1 MTGLSEAR
9 AALDRGGRVVLV
21 TPPAP
26 EQAEV
31 VWALVG
37 APAPGAVEEASG
49 APTPGRRAGVDPPRA
64 VILCPDRAA
73 ALDWAAAAPPDRAVH
88 PVTGLD
94 RAARLLKEGA
104 VDALAGSLD
113 DLVQLVSRAAL
124 KPGAAETLVVAWPEG
139 LAAGPSQGALD
150 AFLAEAPDARRI
162 ILSWNPPALR
172 DFLDRY
178 AFKAPVVGDLPLDDV
193 ARPLAPIGPAR
204 YALVTPDS
212 RLSAVR
218 GALDVLDPRTAC
230 VWTPAVEHAERL
242 RATLA
247 RGEQGARLSVD
258 TDVAGMPCDLVI
270 CARVPSRTQLAAL
283 VARGSVLLLLT
294 PAQLAYA
301 RAIASPLTVVRLPGA
316 ADRAADA
323 AETLRRQVAAR
334 CEAGDV
340 EAEMLMLEPLFARC
354 DPAEVAG
361 ALLALE
367 RERGRGKGEGA
378 QPTSTSAAA
387 PWVKL
392 FVNVGKKDKV
402 GAKDLVGALIH
413 EVGLQ
418 KADIGRIELRDAFST
433 VEVAPGV
440 AAAAAQKLSGV
451 SIRGRRAQAK
461 VDRNA

>member
-31 VWALVG
+31 VWDLVR
-37 APAPGAVEEASG
+37 AAESG
-49 APTPGRRAGVDPPRA
+49 AADPASVGLNPGRRPAVSAPNPSA
-64 VILCPDRAA
+64 VILTADRAT
-73 ALDWAAAAPPDRAVH
+73 ALDWAAAAPPDGAVY

-94 RAARLLKEGA
+94 RTTRLLKEGA
-104 VDALAGSLD
+104 VDILAGSLD
-113 DLVQLVSRAAL
+113 DLAQLVSRAAL

-139 LAAGPSQGALD
+139 LAVGPSRGALD

-162 ILSWNPPALR
+162 ILSWNPPDLR

-204 YALVTPDS
+204 YALVTPDT
-212 RLSAVR
+212 RHSAVR
-218 GALDVLDPRTAC
+218 GALDVLDPRMAY
-230 VWTPAVEHAERL
+230 VWSLRRDGGAGTGDGWTRGAGIPDDAV
-242 RATLA
+242 
-247 RGEQGARLSVD
+247 
-258 TDVAGMPCDLVI
+258 DLVI
-270 CARVPSRTQLAAL
+270 CASLPSREQLGAL
-283 VARGSVLLLLT
+283 VTRGPVLLLLT
-294 PAQLAYA
+294 PSQLAYA

-323 AETLRRQVAAR
+323 AETLRRQIAAR
-334 CEAGDV
+334 LEAGDV
-340 EAEMLMLEPLFARC
+340 EAEMLLLEPLVARF

-361 ALLALE
+361 ALLALQ
-367 RERGRGKGEGA
+367 RERGRGTGDASLPHPAGA
-378 QPTSTSAAA
+378 PA

>member
-31 VWALVG
+31 VWELVG
-37 APAPGAVEEASG
+37 GPEPASDARPGVS
-49 APTPGRRAGVDPPRA
+49 PPRA
-64 VILCPDRAA
+64 IILTADRAA

-94 RAARLLKEGA
+94 RAARLLKEG
-104 VDALAGSLD
+104 VVEVLAGSLD
-113 DLVQLVSRAAL
+113 DFAQLLSRAAL
-124 KPGAAETLVVAWPEG
+124 KPGAAETLIVAWPEG
-139 LAAGPSQGALD
+139 LAAEPSQGALD

-218 GALDVLDPRTAC
+218 GALDVLDPRTSC
-230 VWTPAVEHAERL
+230 VWTPTPGHADRL
-242 RATLA
+242 RTILGG
-247 RGEQGARLSVD
+247 GEKGVGLSVD
-258 TDVAGMPCDLVI
+258 TDVAGEPCDLVI
-270 CARVPSRTQLAAL
+270 CARVPSRTQFAALAA
-283 VARGSVLLLLT
+283 RGPVLLLLM

-301 RAIASPLTVVRLPGA
+301 RAIASPLTAVRLPGA

-323 AETLRRQVAAR
+323 AETLRRQIATR
-334 CEAGDV
+334 LEAGDV
-340 EAEMLMLEPLFARC
+340 QAEMLMLEPLFARF
-354 DPAEVAG
+354 DAAEVAG
-361 ALLALE
+361 ALLALQ
-367 RERGRGKGEGA
+367 RERGRGTGDGA
-378 QPTSTSAAA
+378 QPTSTGAAA